1 MPIARSLRR
10 LVGVAVVGL
19 TLTAGTTDGSFSF
32 GGADA
37 TAQGVRRAP
46 WLGVHMDSGP
56 GQGVLVAHTTGG
68 SPADKAGVHDGD
80 RILKVDGA
88 LVGSPS
94 EVQRLVAL
102 HAAGD
107 VVTVIVTR
115 GGKEQSFQVALE
127 PRPSSEEM
135 ARMEH
140 MGKFAKPWT
149 GLERVAGNA
158 PASIGALRGKVVV
171 VDFWAT
177 WCGPCRLTA
186 PILSGWQARYGAQ
199 GLSVVGITTD
209 DATEAAAF
217 AERHA
222 MKFGVLA
229 DPSATTTRAYSVSAL
244 PTLFIIDKRGVVRD
258 IAIGYDPGR
267 EAQMEALIKTLLAE
281 PAPTN

>member
-10 LVGVAVVGL
+10 LVCAAVVAL
-19 TLTAGTTDGSFSF
+19 TLVSSTRGSSILGGT
-32 GGADA
+32 DA
-37 TAQGVRRAP
+37 AAQSMRRPP
-46 WLGVHMDSGP
+46 WLGVQMDSGP
-56 GQGVLVAHTTGG
+56 GQGVLISHTTGG

-88 LVGSPS
+88 AVASPS

-102 HAAGD
+102 HVAGD
-107 VVTVIVTR
+107 VVTVLVTR
-115 GGKEQSFQVALE
+115 AGKEQSFQVSLE
-127 PRPSSEEM
+127 PRPSVEEM
-135 ARMEH
+135 VRMEH
-140 MGKFAKPWT
+140 VGKFAKPWT

-158 PASIGALRGKVVV
+158 PVSLATLRGKVVV
-171 VDFWAT
+171 LDFWAT

-186 PILSGWQARYGAQ
+186 PTLSGWQARYGAQ

-209 DATEAAAF
+209 DATDAAAF

-229 DPSATTTRAYSVSAL
+229 DPHATTTRAYSVSAL
-244 PTLFIIDKRGVVRD
+244 PTVFVIDKRGVVRD
-258 IAIGYDPGR
+258 IAIGYDPGK
-267 EAQMEALIKTLLAE
+267 EAQIEALIKTLLAE